1 MGSNLGNLFN
11 EITILVQGRYGV
23 IHAKMNS
30 TRVGVG
36 DRDRTTNGAVW
47 RGCDDTGE
55 AGVGKGRQC
64 VLGDTGR

>member
-11 EITILVQGRYGV
+11 EIIILVRGRYGV
-23 IHAKMNS
+23 IHVIMNS
-30 TRVGVG
+30 TGMGVG
-36 DRDRTTNGAVW
+36 YRDRTANRAVW
-47 RGCDDTGE
+47 RGRDDTGE